1 MTRAELTRRI
11 HEAHG
16 GLTLQASKK
25 LVDEVFEL
33 LLEGLVGEGHVVLSG
48 FGTFRVVQR
57 KERRG
62 WDIGKR
68 SPVKVPAR
76 RDVVFVPSRRSVK
89 RDEER

>member
-16 GLTLQASKK
+16 GLTLQGAKG
-25 LVDEVFEL
+25 LVDKVFDL
-33 LLEGLVGEGHVVLSG
+33 LLEGLLRDGHVVLSG

-76 RDVVFVPSRRSVK
+76 KDVVFVPSRRSSK
-89 RDEER
+89 RKSGP

>member
-1 MTRAELTRRI
+1 MTRAELTRKI

-16 GLTLQASKK
+16 GLTLQAAKDI
-25 LVDEVFEL
+25 VDLVFEL
-33 LLEGLVGEGHVVLSG
+33 LQKGLVEEGHVVLSG
-48 FGTFRVVQR
+48 FGTFRVVRR

-76 RDVVFVPSRRSVK
+76 KDVTFVPSRRALRRGPK
-89 RDEER
+89 

>member
-16 GLTLQASKK
+16 GLTLQAAKA
-25 LVDEVFEL
+25 LVDQVFDLLQEG
-33 LLEGLVGEGHVVLSG
+33 LLEEGHVVLSG
-48 FGTFRVVQR
+48 FGTFRVVLR

-68 SPVKVPAR
+68 SPVRVPAR
-76 RDVVFVPSRRSVK
+76 KDVIFVPSRRALRK
-89 RDEER
+89 GGPR